1 MNRWSEYFC
10 LIVLALLGV
19 ILMLV
24 IVTLS
29 IPAIASTFP
38 NADPVDAILIYFI
51 PIILIIV
58 VEHIIIA
65 CWRLFQKSRKRDLE
79 SKVSNLEERI
89 SDLEK

>member
-1 MNRWSEYFC
+1 M
-10 LIVLALLGV
+10 LI
-19 ILMLV
+19 

-38 NADPVDAILIYFI
+38 NVDPVDAILIYFI